1 MPLADFFAANGYSI
15 KKHVEEKLMTT
26 TDSEF
31 KCTQKDI
38 SKKKKNKKN
47 KILIKHPD
55 HNIVSILWIILSL

>member
-15 KKHVEEKLMTT
+15 EKHVEEKLMST

-38 SKKKKNKKN
+38 SKKKKNQDIN
-47 KILIKHPD
+47 
-55 HNIVSILWIILSL
+55 